1 MDKTKAEVLISKKI
15 QKLHP
20 VVETISN
27 NLAGI
32 EPIQFIRISPDF
44 LQASS
49 EVTKGRVK
57 IPITKPEHRTAIG
70 LSLIIDLGHKDIHFF
85 EMNSPIKGYGGMMV
99 EAVLKDLP
107 KGWSGV
113 VAMDWS
119 NGFWDKMKK
128 RYRNLEIM

>member
-1 MDKTKAEVLISKKI
+1 MEKSKAEVFISKRI
-15 QKLHP
+15 QKIHP
-20 VVETISN
+20 VVEIISN

-32 EPIQFIRISPDF
+32 EPIQFIRISLGF

-49 EVTKGRVK
+49 EVTKCHSK
-57 IPITKPEHRTAIG
+57 IPITKPGHRTAIG
-70 LSLIIDLGHKDIHFF
+70 LSLIIDLDYKDIHFF
-85 EMNSPIKGYGGMMV
+85 EMNSPIKGYGGLMV
-99 EAVLKDLP
+99 DAVLKDLP

-128 RYRNLEIM
+128 KYKNLEIM

>member
-1 MDKTKAEVLISKKI
+1 MDKTKAEVVISKKI
-15 QKLHP
+15 QTLHP
-20 VVETISN
+20 VVENISN
-27 NLAGI
+27 NLSGI
-32 EPIQFIRISPDF
+32 EPIQLIRITPDF

-57 IPITKPEHRTAIG
+57 IPITKPGHPTAIG

-85 EMNSPIKGYGGMMV
+85 EMNSPIKGYGGKMV
-99 EAVLKDLP
+99 EAVLKGLP
-107 KGWSGV
+107 KGWSGI

-128 RYRNLEIM
+128 IYKNLEII

>member
-1 MDKTKAEVLISKKI
+1 MDKTKAEVVISRNI
-15 QKLHP
+15 HKLHP
-20 VVETISN
+20 VVKAISN

-32 EPIQFIRISPDF
+32 EPIKFIRISPDF

-49 EVTKGRVK
+49 ELTKGRVK
-57 IPITKPEHRTAIG
+57 IPVTKPEHRTAIG
-70 LSLIIDLGHKDIHFF
+70 LSLILDIGVKDIHFF

-113 VAMDWS
+113 TGMDWS
-119 NGFWDKMKK
+119 SGFWDKMKK
-128 RYRNLEIM
+128 RYGNLEIM